1 MRYHA
6 LDQDIIMTSD
16 ETTNGDSET
25 SFGFGRVATHRKQKL
40 VDDVFDAVADRYDLM
55 NDLMSMGLHREW
67 KDLFVSLVRPSSMKP
82 SRHIDVAGGT
92 GDIAARIARS
102 GTAETDVVVVDINE
116 RMLQAGR
123 ARTEAARMPA
133 VAANA
138 EALPFGQ
145 ASFDTYTI
153 AFGIRNVPRIDRAL
167 SEAFRV
173 LKYGGRFLCLE
184 FSTVDLPVLNRLYDA
199 YSFRILPALGERVTG
214 AAEPYRYLAESI
226 RTFPAPAEFERRIA
240 SAGFERTT
248 VRLLSGGIV
257 AIHMG
262 WKL

>member
-1 MRYHA
+1 
-6 LDQDIIMTSD
+6 MTGD
-16 ETTNGDSET
+16 KTTNGESET
-25 SFGFGRVATHRKQKL
+25 SFGFGRVATNRKQRL
-40 VDDVFDAVADRYDLM
+40 VDDVFNAVADRYDLM

-67 KDLFVSLVRPSSMKP
+67 KDIFVSMIRPSSIGA

-102 GTAETDVVVVDINE
+102 GTADTEVVVVDINE
-116 RMLQAGR
+116 RMLRAGR
-123 ARTEAARMPA
+123 ARALTNPMSA
-133 VAANA
+133 VTANA
-138 EALPFGQ
+138 EALPFDN

-153 AFGIRNVPRIDRAL
+153 AFGIRNVPRIERAL

-184 FSTVDLPVLNRLYDA
+184 FSTVDLPILNRLYDA
-199 YSFRILPALGERVTG
+199 YSFRILPALGQRVTG

-226 RTFPAPAEFERRIA
+226 RTFPAPAEFESRIA
-240 SAGFERTT
+240 AAGFNRTA
-248 VRLLSGGIV
+248 VKLLSGGIV
-257 AIHMG
+257 AIHTG